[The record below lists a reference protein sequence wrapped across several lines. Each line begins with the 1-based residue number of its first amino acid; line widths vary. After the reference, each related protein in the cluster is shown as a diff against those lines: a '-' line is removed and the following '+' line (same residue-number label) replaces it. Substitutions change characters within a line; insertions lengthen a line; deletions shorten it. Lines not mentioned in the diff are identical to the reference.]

1 MRPDGSLL
9 VNPGYDDETGLL
21 YLPSGDFPPILEN
34 PGQHQAELAVD
45 ELLYVVKDFP
55 FASRDHQYACLAA
68 LITPLVRFA
77 IEGPCPLFLVDANVP
92 SAGKTKLTD
101 VISILATGR
110 KMARS
115 RYQSDD
121 VEMDK
126 TLLSIAMAADRLMLF
141 DNVPTGF
148 SVGGG
153 SLDAV
158 LTGYTV
164 KGVTPRNG
172 KNCTLSVAVFEEMT
186 NRGPADAHSPGDLP
200 LADALLR

>member
-68 LITPLVRFA
+68 LITPLVIFA

-92 SAGKTKLTD
+92 SAGENQTYRCHLHPRD
-101 VISILATGR
+101 RS

-126 TLLSIAMAADRLMLF
+126 TLLSIAMAGDRL
-141 DNVPTGF
+141 
-148 SVGGG
+148 
-153 SLDAV
+153 V
-158 LTGYTV
+158 LI
-164 KGVTPRNG
+164 
-172 KNCTLSVAVFEEMT
+172 
-186 NRGPADAHSPGDLP
+186 
-200 LADALLR
+200 